1 VAIRHTNKLWLN
13 YGLSGFGEY
22 LLDMY
27 RLMGERRYLNTAF
40 HLAEAILPHRI
51 EKPEGIAFAAEELF
65 RISCDLGGG
74 SAGIGLFLHR
84 LLRPEQP
91 RFLML
96 DELLPGQG
104 AAPKA

>member
-1 VAIRHTNKLWLN
+1 
-13 YGLSGFGEY
+13 
-22 LLDMY
+22 MY
-27 RLMGERRYLNTAF
+27 RLMGERRYLNAAF
-40 HLAEAILPHRI
+40 HVAEAILPHRI
-51 EKPEGIAFAAEELF
+51 DRPEGCTFAAEELL
-65 RISCDLGGG
+65 RLSCDFGAGA
-74 SAGIGLFLHR
+74 AGIGLFLHR